1 MHPGSGRNHRYRW
14 GVILAGGDGV
24 RLRPLTRFISGDD
37 RPKQFCRLFGAR
49 TLLDQTRSRIKSSIS
64 RERTLVVLTG
74 SHERFYTEELSD
86 IARNRMIVQPENRGT
101 LPAIL
106 CALLRIVQLDEDASV
121 AFFPSDH
128 HYADEK
134 KLIAGIESA
143 FAIAHTDPDAVIL
156 FGASAR
162 HAEVAYGWIEP
173 EVSSGDAL
181 NDDAL
186 NDSDNPL
193 PRVRRF
199 WEKPSESDA
208 RMLLERGCLWNTFVM
223 VGRARAFLAMIQ
235 SAAPGLYD
243 LFASLPL
250 RTHSETAAQALAAVY
265 ARIAPADFSKQVLS
279 AQPDKLTVLP
289 LGDVG
294 WSDLG
299 DPQRVVSTLSRHGT
313 ESPWIAP
320 WHRSLAASA
329 G

>member
-1 MHPGSGRNHRYRW
+1 MRTGSGRNHRYRW

-49 TLLDQTRSRIKSSIS
+49 TLLDQTRSRIRSSIS
-64 RERTLVVLTG
+64 RERTLVILTG
-74 SHERFYTEELSD
+74 SHERFYAEELGD
-86 IARNRMIVQPENRGT
+86 IARSRMIVQPENRGT

-106 CALLRIVQLDEDASV
+106 CSLLRIVHLDEDASV

-134 KLIAGIESA
+134 KLIGGIESA

-156 FGASAR
+156 FGAPAR

-173 EVSSGDAL
+173 DARLGDAL
-181 NDDAL
+181 K
-186 NDSDNPL
+186 DSDNPL

-199 WEKPSESDA
+199 WEKPSESEA
-208 RMLLERGCLWNTFVM
+208 QTLLEQGCLWNTFVM
-223 VGRARAFLAMIQ
+223 AGRVRAFLALIQ
-235 SAAPGLYD
+235 LAAPGLYD

-250 RTHSETAAQALAAVY
+250 HKHSETAAEALAAVY
-265 ARIAPADFSKQVLS
+265 SRIAAVDFSRQVL
-279 AQPDKLTVLP
+279 ATQPDRLTVLS

-299 DPQRVVSTLSRHGT
+299 DPQRVVSTLSQHGA

-320 WHRSLAASA
+320 WHRSVAASA
-329 G
+329 S

>member
-1 MHPGSGRNHRYRW
+1 MRTGSGRNHRYRW

-37 RPKQFCRLFGAR
+37 RPKQFCRLFGAK
-49 TLLDQTRSRIKSSIS
+49 TLLGQTRSRIGASIS
-64 RERTLVVLTG
+64 RERTLVILTG
-74 SHERFYTEELSD
+74 SHERFYAEELGD
-86 IARNRMIVQPENRGT
+86 IARCRMLVQPENRGT

-134 KLIAGIESA
+134 KLMAGVETA

-173 EVSSGDAL
+173 DVTSGDSL
-181 NDDAL
+181 GDR
-186 NDSDNPL
+186 DNPL

-199 WEKPSESDA
+199 WEKPSEA
-208 RMLLERGCLWNTFVM
+208 EAQMLLEKGCLWNTFVM

-250 RTHSETAAQALAAVY
+250 RTPSEKAAEALAAVY
-265 ARIAPADFSKQVLS
+265 SRIAAADFSRQVLA
-279 AQPDKLTVLP
+279 AQPERLTVLP

-299 DPQRVVSTLSRHGT
+299 DPQRVVSTLSQHGA

-320 WHRSLAASA
+320 WTGSLAASA

>member
-1 MHPGSGRNHRYRW
+1 MRAGSGRNHRW

-37 RPKQFCRLFGAR
+37 RPKQFCRLFGAK
-49 TLLDQTRSRIKSSIS
+49 TLLGQTRSRIGSSIS
-64 RERTLVVLTG
+64 RDRTLVILTG
-74 SHERFYTEELSD
+74 SHERFYAGELGD
-86 IARNRMIVQPENRGT
+86 AAVDRMVVQPENRGT

-106 CALLRIVQLDEDASV
+106 CALLRVLQLDEDATV

-134 KLIAGIESA
+134 KLMAGIESA
-143 FAIAHTDPDAVIL
+143 FAIAHTDPDAAIL

-173 EVSSGDAL
+173 DAASGDGL
-181 NDDAL
+181 GDRG
-186 NDSDNPL
+186 NPL

-199 WEKPSESDA
+199 WEKPSEPEA
-208 RMLLERGCLWNTFVM
+208 QNLLKRGCLWNTFVM

-235 SAAPGLYD
+235 TAAPGLYD
-243 LFASLPL
+243 VFASLPSQV
-250 RTHSETAAQALAAVY
+250 HSGMTAEALAPVY
-265 ARIAPADFSKQVLS
+265 SGIAAADFSKQVLA
-279 AQPDKLTVLP
+279 AQPDKLTVLS

-299 DPQRVVSTLSRHGT
+299 DPQRVVSALSQHGA

-320 WHRSLAASA
+320 WTGSLAASA
-329 G
+329 S

>member
-1 MHPGSGRNHRYRW
+1 MRTGSTRNYRYRW

-49 TLLDQTRSRIKSSIS
+49 TLLGQTRSRIRSSIS
-64 RERTLVVLTG
+64 RERTLVIVTG
-74 SHERFYTEELSD
+74 SHERFYAEELGD
-86 IARNRMIVQPENRGT
+86 IARGRMIVQPENRGT

-106 CALLRIVQLDEDASV
+106 CALLRILHLDQDASV

-134 KLIAGIESA
+134 KLIAGIESG

-156 FGASAR
+156 FGAPAR

-173 EVSSGDAL
+173 DVSPGDAL
-181 NDDAL
+181 K
-186 NDSDNPL
+186 DSDNPL

-199 WEKPSESDA
+199 WEKPSESEA
-208 RMLLERGCLWNTFVM
+208 QMLLEQGCLWNTFVM
-223 VGRARAFLAMIQ
+223 VGRVRAFLALIQ
-235 SAAPGLYD
+235 LAAPGLYD

-250 RTHSETAAQALAAVY
+250 HKHSETWAEALAAVY
-265 ARIAPADFSKQVLS
+265 SRIAAADFSRQVL
-279 AQPDKLTVLP
+279 ATQPDRLTVLS

-299 DPQRVVSTLSRHGT
+299 DPQRVVSTLSQHGA

-320 WHRSLAASA
+320 WYRSLAASA
-329 G
+329 S

>member
-1 MHPGSGRNHRYRW
+1 MRTGARRNHRYRW

-37 RPKQFCRLFGAR
+37 RPKQFCRLFGAK
-49 TLLDQTRSRIKSSIS
+49 TLLDQTRSRIRSSIS
-64 RERTLVVLTG
+64 RERTVVILTG
-74 SHERFYTEELSD
+74 SHERFYAQELGD
-86 IARNRMIVQPENRGT
+86 IARSRMIVQPENRGT

-106 CALLRIVQLDEDASV
+106 CALLRIVRLDEDASV

-134 KLIAGIESA
+134 KFIKGVESA

-156 FGASAR
+156 FGVPAR

-173 EVSSGDAL
+173 DVSPSDAL
-181 NDDAL
+181 K
-186 NDSDNPL
+186 DSDNPL

-199 WEKPSESDA
+199 WEKPSESEA
-208 RMLLERGCLWNTFVM
+208 QTLLERGCLWNTFVM
-223 VGRARAFLAMIQ
+223 AGRVRAFLALIQ
-235 SAAPGLYD
+235 QAAPELYD
-243 LFASLPL
+243 LFASAPL
-250 RTHSETAAQALAAVY
+250 HKHSETAAEALAAVY
-265 ARIAPADFSKQVLS
+265 SRIGAVDFSTQVL
-279 AQPDKLTVLP
+279 ATQPDRLTVLS

-299 DPQRVVSTLSRHGT
+299 DPQRVVSTLSQHGA